1 MDKAT
6 QPGTSLVVQLLR
18 LRFHCPLQGAWALS
32 LVGELRSVKC
42 RDLPKEKDTTAKYI
56 PKIKQVTGTIT
67 YEVKKQ
73 HEIVESGSLYF
84 DKGTLHW
91 SYKS

>member
-1 MDKAT
+1 MGSIFGW
-6 QPGTSLVVQLLR
+6 GTKVCEV
-18 LRFHCPLQGAWALS
+18 H
-32 LVGELRSVKC
+32 
-42 RDLPKEKDTTAKYI
+42 DLPKEKDTTAKYI